1 MNFHALTPYWITRA
15 GGIKANA
22 ALEKRDRPN
31 YLGMIARPKTDEQN
45 DQSNEIAGTALI
57 TSLDRGEMWSPLES
71 SMPQQIQAGTILI
84 RESQLFGLE
93 SAPYF
98 GSWRVVRSIDSIA
111 LDREVRAAGWHF
123 LFMGAEVKVMF
134 LGAFR
139 AKKIKNAFRRI
150 LGKMKGQDFN
160 RIEVTGIIAKR
171 FLRIPYTTV
180 SAHSRHLQQSV

>member
-1 MNFHALTPYWITRA
+1 
-15 GGIKANA
+15 
-22 ALEKRDRPN
+22 
-31 YLGMIARPKTDEQN
+31 
-45 DQSNEIAGTALI
+45 
-57 TSLDRGEMWSPLES
+57 
-71 SMPQQIQAGTILI
+71 MPQQIQAGTILI

-98 GSWRVVRSIDSIA
+98 GSWRVVRSIDSVA
-111 LDREVRAAGWHF
+111 LDREVRAAGWQF

-139 AKKIKNAFRRI
+139 AKKIKNAFGRI

-171 FLRIPYTTV
+171 FLGIPYTTV
-180 SAHSRHLQQSV
+180 SAHSQHLQQSV